1 MRHQGGDPA
10 LVNYNRFIS
19 TPRWNPKDPKLTS
32 VPLRPDLP
40 PMPAVSNEVCSL
52 VITPPSDLPPMPA
65 VSNEVG
71 LTCSNPHPDPNPSP
85 DPNPDPDPNLNA
97 GGRSDARCGG

>member
-40 PMPAVSNEVCSL
+40 PMPAVSNEV
-52 VITPPSDLPPMPA
+52 
-65 VSNEVG
+65 G

-85 DPNPDPDPNLNA
+85 DPNPDPDPNPNPNP
-97 GGRSDARCGG
+97 SPNSNPN